1 MCAVFMEKT
10 CLWKLG
16 SRNNIIAEYTC
27 GVVVHF
33 GFCETWK
40 GSEYETHED
49 VGRDGLAKFQIMALI
64 SRITRG
70 ETSPQPFSNI
80 DIFALPIPCPS
91 ISRRHSIR
99 SLRILVGA

>member
-1 MCAVFMEKT
+1 M
-10 CLWKLG
+10 
-16 SRNNIIAEYTC
+16 
-27 GVVVHF
+27 HF

-70 ETSPQPFSNI
+70 ETSPQPFPTLI
-80 DIFALPIPCPS
+80 YLLFQFHALQFLEGIQFDP
-91 ISRRHSIR
+91 
-99 SLRILVGA
+99 LGF